1 MENEIKLQM
10 MTPEE
15 LRTHI
20 KKCEEVLAQKRN
32 ERWLELIGNLSS
44 AAQALI
50 NEYPNAV
57 LRCETYCE
65 ECETRIDTEISVDH
79 LAFEDGYARY

>member
-1 MENEIKLQM
+1 MNNEILRE

-15 LRTHI
+15 LRAHI

-65 ECETRIDTEISVDH
+65 ECETEIDTEISVDH

>member
-1 MENEIKLQM
+1 MNNEILRE
-10 MTPEE
+10 MTSEE
-15 LRTHI
+15 LRAHI

-44 AAQALI
+44 AAQALH

-57 LRCETYCE
+57 FRCEVYCE